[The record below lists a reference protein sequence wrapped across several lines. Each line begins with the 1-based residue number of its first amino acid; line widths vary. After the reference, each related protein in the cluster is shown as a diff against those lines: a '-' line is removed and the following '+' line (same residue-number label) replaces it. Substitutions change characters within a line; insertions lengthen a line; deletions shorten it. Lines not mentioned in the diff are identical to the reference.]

1 MMREATRCGG
11 EAGGSEAV
19 VLPEDYNLNEIVMS
33 VITVLIKK
41 LLETTCLKVSLLS
54 ILIMMGCAVSGT
66 AQEQVLEFTAGD
78 GNPTSTDLGPI
89 YEVPIRF
96 LNNTN
101 NPGGNNFD
109 SYLPETTATIRIINP
124 NTAYDHAQ
132 NTDPNN
138 LFSINPVLVAG
149 WNFDDDPSLF
159 EPNGEPFE
167 YFRLLEVLSTNG
179 AGTLVPNSSDYTSI
193 ASNTAGTGI
202 DTGVNRGVQIV
213 AGFEGLR
220 DEPVNGRYRLADMEI
235 EFNRPVDNPVLH
247 ITGLGAFWFVVF
259 ETEEG
264 DLIDRYENTASVELD
279 LTAVDSESFT
289 GFNRLSGT
297 SDGGNDIFLIQS
309 GPNPTDNKIL
319 NGASSPNDID
329 PGVAHGSVEVQG
341 TGINKLTFE
350 VYAEGTANPDPCG
363 FGWAGDS
370 ETWFF
375 TDGSGNCNTNDQVGE
390 VYSFAQDA
398 WILSIS
404 SQVQP
409 DEVELTEGESFRML
423 SSPVQNTSYRE
434 LLGDLWIQG
443 DNVTNTD
450 SGDPNDLQPGTPNG
464 ISNIYTWNLG
474 LDNTN
479 PWNSTLNVATNIPAG
494 EGFLFTVFEDD
505 DFSGTIEAGEQFPK
519 TLTVTGSE
527 PTPPIINDGGGDE
540 EGWLLLGNP
549 FKEPIDISQIFF
561 NASNTG
567 SVVYVWDRG
576 TNTEPAKGYRAS
588 TVAPGDPTF
597 LGEIDNGVI
606 MPFQGFFIQR
616 LNNTS
621 AAEVD
626 FTDRDGLTT
635 TTQGTFYRKDHENQI
650 NNVVRL
656 EVSGESLSNY
666 LWLTFSDY
674 STMERQPNDA
684 LELTPLTD
692 RYTLMST
699 KKSDGVLL
707 TIGQFPVPDENFE
720 IPVSIE
726 STDPGIYTVKAT
738 DFNLS
743 LPYDLYFIDTE
754 EERSIRM
761 DKNFSYDFYV
771 NQAAKSTPA
780 SPEMRVPKVAKSQFA
795 DRFLIATQPKEFRS
809 ELPSEVALNQNYPNP
824 FNPTTQITYQ
834 LPQQSDVRLQV
845 FDMTGK
851 QVATLVNESM
861 NAGTHTVNFD
871 ASELSSGVY
880 LYKLQAETTVL
891 SRKLTLIK

>member
-1 MMREATRCGG
+1 
-11 EAGGSEAV
+11 
-19 VLPEDYNLNEIVMS
+19 MS
-33 VITVLIKK
+33 VNTVLIKK
-41 LLETTCLKVSLLS
+41 LLKTTCLKVSLLS
-54 ILIMMGCAVSGT
+54 IFIIMGWADSGT
-66 AQEQVLEFTAGD
+66 AQDQVLEFTAGD

-96 LNNTN
+96 INNTN
-101 NPGGNNFD
+101 NPGGNIFD
-109 SYLPETTATIRIINP
+109 SYLPETTATIRILNP
-124 NTAYDHAQ
+124 NTNYDHAQ

-138 LFSINPVLVAG
+138 EFSINPVLVAG
-149 WNFDDDPSLF
+149 WNFDDDPTLF
-159 EPNGEPFE
+159 EPDGEPFE
-167 YFRLLEVLSTNG
+167 YFRLLEVLSTDG
-179 AGTLVPNSSDYTSI
+179 AGTLIPNSSDYTSI

-247 ITGLGAFWFVVF
+247 ITGLGAFWFVDF
-259 ETEEG
+259 
-264 DLIDRYENTASVELD
+264 IDENDNITDSYENTASVELD
-279 LTAVDSESFT
+279 LIAVDSESFT

-309 GPNPTDNKIL
+309 GPNPADNKIL
-319 NGASSPNDID
+319 NGASNPNDID

-363 FGWAGDS
+363 FGWAGDVS
-370 ETWFF
+370 TWYF
-375 TDGSGNCNTNDQVGE
+375 TDGSGNCNTNDPVGE

-464 ISNIYTWNLG
+464 TSNIYTWNPG
-474 LDNTN
+474 LDDSNA
-479 PWNSTLNVATNIPAG
+479 WSSTLDVASDIPAG
-494 EGFLFTVFEDD
+494 QGFLFTVFEDD

-519 TLTVTGSE
+519 SLSVTGSE
-527 PTPPIINDGGGDE
+527 PNPPVVNDGGGDE

-549 FKEPIDISQIFF
+549 FKDPIDV
-561 NASNTG
+561 AALTDGTHTSNTN

-576 TNTEPAKGYRAS
+576 TQSAPTKGYRSAT
-588 TVAPGDPTF
+588 TVPGGEGL
-597 LGEIDNGVI
+597 LGDIENGVI

-616 LNNTS
+616 SATAA

-626 FTDRDGLTT
+626 FTDRTALTT
-635 TTQGTFYRKDHENQI
+635 ETQGIFYRKDNEL

-656 EVSGESLSNY
+656 EVNGESLSNS
-666 LWLTFSDY
+666 LWLSFSDY
-674 STMERQPNDA
+674 SSMERQPNDA

-699 KKSDGVLL
+699 KKSDGVML

-726 STDPGIYTVKAT
+726 STDPGLYTLKAT

-743 LPYDLYFIDTE
+743 IPYDLYFIDKE
-754 EERSIRM
+754 EKRSIRV
-761 DKNFSYDFYV
+761 DKNFTYDFYLS
-771 NQAAKSTPA
+771 QTAKSTPA
-780 SPEMRVPKVAKSQFA
+780 SPEIRVPKVAKSQFP
-795 DRFLIATQPKEFRS
+795 DRFLIATQPKEFES
-809 ELPSEVALNQNYPNP
+809 ELPDVVALNQNYPNP
-824 FNPTTQITYQ
+824 FNPSTQITYQ

-845 FDMTGK
+845 FDMTGR

-861 NAGTHTVNFD
+861 NAGTHTINFD
-871 ASELSSGVY
+871 GSELSSGVY
-880 LYKLQAETTVL
+880 LYKLQAGTTIL